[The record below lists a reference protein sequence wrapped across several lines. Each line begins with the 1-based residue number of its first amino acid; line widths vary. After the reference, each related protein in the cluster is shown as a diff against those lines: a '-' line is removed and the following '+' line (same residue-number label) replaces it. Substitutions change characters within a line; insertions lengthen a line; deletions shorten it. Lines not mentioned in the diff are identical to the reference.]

1 MNNSI
6 PYRNNTPHGWWIA
19 SYVEL
24 ACWDDEPEGDEDIR
38 GRVWENTIILQA
50 EDRESAFDKAMQ
62 LAGNNESQ
70 FDDGD
75 VDGRKGRW
83 RLVGLSSLLPIY
95 DELADGAE
103 VLWTDHGVISLREAR
118 RFVKDKQELEAFDD
132 TPPPEDPDELLDDGK
147 PDILAFWRNASPSKW
162 FAKDSAFDAEL
173 RDRFLDEHFAAAR
186 REREHLLD
194 TPDGALALILLL
206 DQVPRNVFR
215 DSAHAFA
222 TDPLALAYARRAI
235 DAGFDTRV
243 DPALRVF
250 VYLPLEHS
258 EDLADQDRCVALCE
272 AMGDANYLKY
282 AEAHRDVI
290 RRFGRFPHRNRALA
304 RESTPE
310 ESAWLEAGG
319 GF

>member
-1 MNNSI
+1 MNDNI
-6 PYRNNTPHGWWIA
+6 PHRNKSPHGWWIA
-19 SYVEL
+19 SYVQR
-24 ACWDDEPEGDEDIR
+24 ACWDDEPKDDDGIR
-38 GRVWENTIILQA
+38 GRVWENTILLQA
-50 EDRESAFDKAMQ
+50 EDREAAYDKAVR
-62 LAGNNESQ
+62 LASEDENP
-70 FDDGD
+70 FDDGET
-75 VDGRKGRW
+75 DGRKGQW
-83 RLVGLSSLLPIY
+83 CYVGLSSLLPIY
-95 DELADGAE
+95 DELDDGVE
-103 VLWTDHGVISLREAR
+103 VLWTDHGMLSFREAKR
-118 RFVKDKQELEAFDD
+118 HVKDKHALEAFDD
-132 TPPPEDPDELLDDGK
+132 APISEEEDASDEEASG
-147 PDILAFWRNASPSKW
+147 IVRFWHDAGPAKW
-162 FAKDSAFDAEL
+162 FAKDAAFDAEL
-173 RDRFLDEHFAAAR
+173 RERFIAEHFAAAR
-186 REREHLLD
+186 REREHLFN

-235 DAGFDTRV
+235 DAGFDTRI

-258 EDLADQDRCVALCE
+258 EDIADQDRCVTLCE